1 MRIWIT
7 GDFHRNIRD
16 LHLRC
21 NIAGVKPGDL
31 VIVAGDDCL
40 NYYCDLSDDMVK
52 KSVNTWGI
60 DFLFVNGNHQNKP
73 ENISTY
79 KPVEW
84 NGGTVL
90 KQEGFDHLNFA
101 VDGEIYTI
109 QGKTYAICGGAYSV
123 DKYYRALRGA
133 MQWPNLISSDDFSYL
148 EKVVTDST
156 FDFDKKIADRI
167 VKRIPSKFCFWWA
180 DEQPST
186 KTKKKFEEN
195 LAAHGWKVDYVVTHT
210 CPYKFIPTEMF
221 LPNLNQDTV
230 DNKTERWLA
239 GIERKLKYG
248 AWYAGHYHTDK
259 RIGNFHLLYRSM
271 VQMSRVR
278 PVKVEEPV
286 EQDDDVLQETESSL

>member
-52 KSVNTWGI
+52 KSINTWGI

-109 QGKTYAICGGAYSV
+109 NEKTFAICGGAYSV

-133 MQWPNLISSDDFSYL
+133 MQWPNLISADDFAYL
-148 EKVVTDST
+148 EKIVNNAS
-156 FDFDKKIADRI
+156 FEYDKKIADRI
-167 VKRIPSKFCFWWA
+167 VKKIPSKFCFWWA
-180 DEQPST
+180 DEQPSA
-186 KTKKKFEEN
+186 KTKKRFEDN
-195 LAAHGWKVDYVVTHT
+195 LAEHGWQVDYVITHT
-210 CPYKFIPTEMF
+210 CPYKYIPTEMF
-221 LPNLNQDTV
+221 LPSVNQDTV
-230 DNKTERWLA
+230 DNRTERWLA
-239 GIERKLKYG
+239 GIERKLKYTM
-248 AWYAGHYHTDK
+248 WYAGHYHTDK
-259 RIGNFHLLYRSM
+259 KVDKLQLLYRSM
-271 VQMSRVR
+271 VCLKKAKSTKA
-278 PVKVEEPV
+278 PVQVEIEEESITEP
-286 EQDDDVLQETESSL
+286 EI